1 MYKKILSILLCFLL
15 LFTVALP
22 VSATNGDTA
31 EEEVRLPDLT
41 ITDKKAFLAFAEN
54 CRLDSYSQDLYVV
67 LDADLDLTDTD
78 FAGVPIFCGIFDGQ
92 GHTIKGIKL
101 TADGSAQGL
110 FRYLTDTALVQNL
123 TVFTQ
128 INPGGS
134 RSRLG
139 AIAGQNAGSI
149 LDCRVHCKISGAN
162 YVGGIVGTNTVTGI
176 VDGCLVVGEVC
187 GEHFV
192 GGIAGENMGVI
203 RNCENNAPV
212 NITAQQNSVKITD
225 ISIETVTNSEALNTV
240 TDIGGIAGNSTGVI
254 RSCINHADVGYQ
266 HMGYNIGGLAGTQ
279 VGYIT
284 ECENYGFI
292 QGRKE
297 VGGLVGQMEPVSV
310 IEYTEDTLQILKGQ
324 LATMT
329 GLVNRTSSNAQKNAG
344 SINTYIGA
352 LESQTQNARDAIEA
366 LIPEGDDFILP
377 DADSLLAAQSTLS
390 NSLTSMTGSVRG
402 IANATRNTVNSLSRD
417 LQAVSSQISAMS
429 QTIGEADE
437 NIGGTITDVSDLD
450 TPEDLTG
457 KVERS
462 VNYGGI
468 LGDMNIGGIAGA
480 LAVENDLDLL
490 EDWEEYGEESM
501 NFNSELRAVVLDCSN
516 HGAVTGLKENV
527 GGIAGWQSMG
537 LVKASTNTGNLDGE
551 NASHVGGISGIST
564 GFIRGCNAKCEIHGS
579 TYAGGIAGSASIVT
593 DSLSLVKLV
602 GVSEKVGAILG
613 DREEPTAEE
622 ENPIADNY
630 YLCVDGDIGAIDS
643 ISYEGLAK
651 SLNQNDFLVQQ
662 NLSSIFKTVQI
673 RFLFEDGN
681 RQVISLALGGQ
692 LNPIRIPEVP
702 QKDGYTG
709 TWEGLA
715 EAELTNILFDMTF
728 EANYAPYRTTL
739 KSLETTE
746 NGRPMFLLEGSFT
759 DEAVISLTDST
770 AVPTLLEGETL
781 TVTWTLNASEAGEIA
796 HVWLPETENSDQ
808 WKLMVR
814 DASGNWQETSF
825 HRNGSYLVFPMT
837 QTCADIALVQQRSQ
851 IPMEYIIGTAGLA
864 VLLIV
869 LITTLSLRKK
879 RKRKAQSV

>member
-1 MYKKILSILLCFLL
+1 MYKKFLSILLCFLL
-15 LFTVALP
+15 LTATVLP
-22 VSATNGDTA
+22 VSATNWETS
-31 EEEVRLPDLT
+31 EEVRQPDLV
-41 ITDKKAFLAFAEN
+41 IADEKAFLAFAEN

-67 LDADLDLTDTD
+67 LDADLDLSDTE
-78 FAGVPIFCGIFDGQ
+78 FKGIPIFCGTFDGQ
-92 GHTIKGIKL
+92 GHTIKGIEL
-101 TADGSAQGL
+101 TTDGSVQGL

-123 TVFTQ
+123 TVFAL
-128 INPGGS
+128 INPSGS
-134 RSRLG
+134 RSQIG
-139 AIAGQNAGSI
+139 TIAGQNAGHI
-149 LDCRVHCKISGAN
+149 LDCSVHCKISGAN
-162 YVGGIVGTNTVTGI
+162 YVGGIVGINTVTGI
-176 VDGCLVVGEVC
+176 VDSCLVVGEVY
-187 GEHFV
+187 GEHFI

-212 NITAQQNSVKITD
+212 NTTAQQNSVKIAD
-225 ISIETVTNSEALNTV
+225 INMDTLTNSEAANTV
-240 TDIGGIAGNSTGVI
+240 TDIGGIAGNSSGVI
-254 RSCINHADVGYQ
+254 RNSINRADVGYQ
-266 HMGYNIGGLAGTQ
+266 HMGYNIGGIAGTQ
-279 VGYIT
+279 VGYIAQ
-284 ECENYGFI
+284 CENYGFI

-297 VGGLVGQMEPVSV
+297 VGGLVGQMEPASV

-324 LATMT
+324 LSSMT
-329 GLVNRTSSNAQKNAG
+329 GLVNRASSNAQKNAG

-352 LESQTQNARDAIEA
+352 LESQTQNARDAIES
-366 LIPEGDDFILP
+366 LIPEGEDFVLP

-390 NSLTSMTGSVRG
+390 DSLSSMTGSVRG
-402 IANATRNTVNSLSRD
+402 IANATRNTVNGLSRD

-457 KVERS
+457 KVDRS
-462 VNYGGI
+462 VNHGDV

-480 LAVENDLDLL
+480 LATENDLDLL
-490 EDWEEYGEESM
+490 EDWEQYGEESM

-516 HGAVTGLKENV
+516 HGTVTGQKENV

-537 LVKASTNTGNLDGE
+537 LVKTSTNTGNLDGE

-593 DSLSLVKLV
+593 DSLSMVKLV

-613 DREEPTAEE
+613 DREEPVTEE

-651 SLNQNDFLVQQ
+651 SLNQNDFLVQK

-728 EANYAPYRTTL
+728 ETSYVPYRTTL
-739 KSLETTE
+739 ESLETTE

-759 DEAVISLTDST
+759 DNAVISLTDST
-770 AVPTLLEGETL
+770 ATPALQEDESL
-781 TVTWTLNASEAGEIA
+781 TVTWTLNASEAGETA
-796 HVWLPETENSDQ
+796 HVWLPETEDSEH

-814 DASGNWQETSF
+814 DASGNWQETAF

-837 QTCADIALVQQRSQ
+837 QTCADIAIVQQAPQ
-851 IPMEYIIGTAGLA
+851 IPREYIIGAAGLA

-869 LITTLSLRKK
+869 LITTLSLRKR
-879 RKRKAQSV
+879 RKHNAQSV

>member
-1 MYKKILSILLCFLL
+1 MYKKFLSILLCFLL
-15 LFTVALP
+15 LTATVLP
-22 VSATNGDTA
+22 VSATNWETS
-31 EEEVRLPDLT
+31 EEVRQPDLV
-41 ITDKKAFLAFAEN
+41 IADEKAFLAFAEN

-67 LDADLDLTDTD
+67 LDADLDLSDTE
-78 FAGVPIFCGIFDGQ
+78 FKGIPIFCGTFDGQ
-92 GHTIKGIKL
+92 GHTIKGIEL

-110 FRYLTDTALVQNL
+110 FRYLTDAALVQNL
-123 TVFTQ
+123 TVFAL
-128 INPGGS
+128 INPSGS
-134 RSRLG
+134 RSQIG
-139 AIAGQNAGSI
+139 TIAGQNAGHI
-149 LDCRVHCKISGAN
+149 LDCSVHCKISGAN
-162 YVGGIVGTNTVTGI
+162 YVGGIVGSNTVTGI
-176 VDGCLVVGEVC
+176 VDGCLVVGEVY
-187 GEHFV
+187 GEHFI

-212 NITAQQNSVKITD
+212 NTTAQQNSVKIAD
-225 ISIETVTNSEALNTV
+225 INMDTLTNSEAANTV
-240 TDIGGIAGNSTGVI
+240 TDIGGIAGNSSGVI
-254 RSCINHADVGYQ
+254 RNSINRADVGYQ
-266 HMGYNIGGLAGTQ
+266 HMGYNIGGIAGTQ
-279 VGYIT
+279 VGYIA
-284 ECENYGFI
+284 ECENFGFI

-297 VGGLVGQMEPVSV
+297 VGGIVGQMEPASV

-324 LATMT
+324 LSSMT
-329 GLVNRTSSNAQKNAG
+329 GLVNRASSNAQKNAG

-352 LESQTQNARDAIEA
+352 LESQTQNARDAIES
-366 LIPEGDDFILP
+366 LIPEGEDFVLP

-390 NSLTSMTGSVRG
+390 DSLSSMTGSVRG
-402 IANATRNTVNSLSRD
+402 IANATRNTVNGLSRD

-457 KVERS
+457 KVDRS
-462 VNYGGI
+462 VNHGDV

-480 LAVENDLDLL
+480 LATENDLDLL
-490 EDWEEYGEESM
+490 EDWEQYGEESL

-516 HGAVTGLKENV
+516 HGAVTGLKENI

-537 LVKASTNTGNLDGE
+537 LVKTSTNTGNLDGE

-593 DSLSLVKLV
+593 DSLSMVKLV

-613 DREEPTAEE
+613 DREEPVTEE

-651 SLNQNDFLVQQ
+651 SLNQNDFLVQK

-692 LNPIRIPEVP
+692 LNPMRIPEVP

-728 EANYAPYRTTL
+728 ETSYVPYRTTL
-739 KSLETTE
+739 ESLETTE

-759 DEAVISLTDST
+759 DNAVISLTDST
-770 AVPTLLEGETL
+770 AAPALQEDESL
-781 TVTWTLNASEAGEIA
+781 TVTWTLNASEAGESA

-851 IPMEYIIGTAGLA
+851 IPREYIIGAAGLA

-869 LITTLSLRKK
+869 LITTLSLRKR
-879 RKRKAQSV
+879 RKHNAQSV